1 MKNKKTYYPFG
12 LDSIMYLAF
21 SLISIGVLI
30 FILVRYNDILRVVI
44 VSILSTF
51 ALYFFLKI
59 FLIYRIIFD
68 DKIVKI
74 GKDYGLFQE
83 DRVQSKVE
91 VDLTDMKEF
100 KVILSESNSN
110 GEKMNGHSKKKKYL
124 EFIMNDDSRK
134 RILVSYM
141 NKKQLLSIIKRIED
155 YTNKEVTIK

>member
-12 LDSIMYLAF
+12 LDSIMYLVF

-91 VDLTDMKEF
+91 VNLIDMKEF
-100 KVILSESNSN
+100 KVILSESNSS

-141 NKKQLLSIIKRIED
+141 NKKQLLSIVKRIEE